1 VGLFSSLK
9 GFAIVFFTSIGTVIA
24 HVLFWTA
31 MFGLFY
37 TGWVGASHYG
47 PEEIAAQTTWV
58 SKNLGMVVIVAFGG
72 LVLGV
77 LCEISSRM
85 NKTDNQA

>member
-1 VGLFSSLK
+1 
-9 GFAIVFFTSIGTVIA
+9 VFFTRIGKVFA
-24 HVLFWTA
+24 HLLFWTA
-31 MFGLFY
+31 MLGVIY
-37 TGWVGASHYG
+37 TVVVGTSHYG
-47 PEEIAAQTTWV
+47 PEELAAQTTWV